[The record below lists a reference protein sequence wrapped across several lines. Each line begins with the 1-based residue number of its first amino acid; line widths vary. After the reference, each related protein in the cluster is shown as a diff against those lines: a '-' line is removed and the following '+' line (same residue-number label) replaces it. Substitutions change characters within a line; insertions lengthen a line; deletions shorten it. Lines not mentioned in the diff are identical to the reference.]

1 MTPTRFI
8 SFGFHAVLLLIWL
21 LSPIIAPVHA
31 DESFRTDYAV
41 DYYLGQEGGGIKSS
55 VTLTTTVTNKQEDV
69 YIDKYAVAFP
79 ESFQMSQIKARD
91 DHGPIEV
98 EQKQSE
104 GGANTLTMQ
113 FNEPAVGSGKSN
125 HLYLT
130 FDQHNLF
137 QVNGNV
143 WEVLLPTM
151 QKTDPEGDYV
161 IRVHL
166 PDNDKKLSIAK
177 PKPTSISQNTITWSN
192 PTQKTI
198 IAVFGTVQAY
208 EMSLTYRIKNDRLV
222 PVVTDVAFPPNTTY
236 QEVLVH
242 DINPR
247 PESITIDEDGNYLGR
262 YRLLPRQS
270 QKITFTGQAHVYVS
284 PREDEV
290 LRSRQ
295 SIKAQRPHLLAS
307 TRYWD
312 MRAADEYDSPR
323 AIYDSVV
330 KTFTYNYER
339 INQSTARRMGASA
352 AFKNPT
358 LAVCAEFTDAFVSLN
373 RSIGVPAREI
383 EGYGFSQDE
392 RLRPR
397 SLEGDILHAWPEYWN
412 EQAARWE
419 QVDPT
424 WENTSG
430 IDYFSSFDLNH
441 IAFVIHGKEDD
452 YPVPAGMYKIGQTQD
467 VVVEATANLAKP
479 SVDIKFTEPDIQ
491 TTIHNRKVY
500 TGYLAVTNQGNSYA
514 YNIPV
519 SVRGDNIQVQSQQ
532 SSIAHLAPF
541 QTAKV
546 PFTYQAV
553 GQQTTFSTQ
562 KATITAEAEGA
573 IMHQE
578 VTIDPYLKSI
588 AIYAA
593 LGGVMI
599 VVILLGIRIRK
610 RKRPPEDAPQPPSR
624 PINNSLIR
632 PL

>member
-1 MTPTRFI
+1 MTHTRIFSLALNAI
-8 SFGFHAVLLLIWL
+8 LVFLWL
-21 LSPIIAPVHA
+21 MSPIFSHVHA

-41 DYYLGQEGGGIKSS
+41 DYYLGQENGAIKSS

-69 YIDKYAVAFP
+69 YIDKYSVAFP

-91 DHGPIEV
+91 DHGAIEV

-104 GGANTLTMQ
+104 GGANTLTMK
-113 FNEPAVGSGKSN
+113 FNEPAVGVGKSN

-137 QVNGNV
+137 QINGNV

-151 QKTDPEGDYV
+151 QKTDPEGDYS

-177 PKPTSISQNTITWSN
+177 PKPTSIAQNTITWSN
-192 PTQKTI
+192 PTEKTI

-208 EMSLTYRIKNDRLV
+208 EMSLTYHIKNDRLV
-222 PVVTDVAFPPNTTY
+222 PVVTDIAFPPNTTY
-236 QEVLVH
+236 QEVLVK

-262 YRLLPRQS
+262 YRLNPRQS

-290 LRSRQ
+290 IRSR
-295 SIKAQRPHLLAS
+295 KAIESQRAHLLKS
-307 TRYWD
+307 TKYWD
-312 MRAADEYDSPR
+312 LQSSDTLDSPR

-330 KTFTYNYER
+330 DTFTYNYDR
-339 INQSTARRMGASA
+339 IKQSTARRLGASA
-352 AFKNPT
+352 AMKNPT
-358 LAVCAEFTDAFVSLN
+358 LAVCAEFTDVFISLN
-373 RSIGVPAREI
+373 RSLGVAAREI

-392 RLRPR
+392 QLRPL

-412 EQAARWE
+412 DEAKRWE

-452 YPVPAGMYKIGQTQD
+452 YPVPAGMYKVGDTQD
-467 VVVEATANLAKP
+467 VTVEATAKLLQPTIDVSFA
-479 SVDIKFTEPDIQ
+479 EPNIQ
-491 TTIHNRKVY
+491 STIHNRGRYSGHV
-500 TGYLAVTNQGNSYA
+500 AVTNQGNSYA
-514 YNIPV
+514 YDIPV
-519 SVRGDNIQVQSQQ
+519 SIEAENMVVTNSQKTISQ
-532 SSIAHLAPF
+532 LAPF
-541 QTAKV
+541 QTVMV
-546 PFTYQAV
+546 PFDYYASDQA
-553 GQQTTFSTQ
+553 QAFTSQ
-562 KATITAEAEGA
+562 KGVIRATAATAT
-573 IMHQE
+573 MQQE
-578 VTIDPYLKSI
+578 VTIDPYLKSA

-593 LGGVMI
+593 LAIGGLTAI
-599 VVILLGIRIRK
+599 SLLFYLLRK
-610 RKRPPEDAPQPPSR
+610 RRTNPPKFPTQQSSE
-624 PINNSLIR
+624 NNSLIR